1 MILHVMDILALL
13 VVSQLQCGGDD
24 LTASSDDLSSFMCV
38 YLEQIMQKDPISDTC
53 SVWEV
58 VLYTKY

>member
-24 LTASSDDLSSFMCV
+24 LTASSDDLSSFMYV
-38 YLEQIMQKDPISDTC
+38 YLEQIM
-53 SVWEV
+53 
-58 VLYTKY
+58 